1 MEAKPAA
8 ALEAAPAAVPAARSP
23 RRSPR
28 KAKERRPSLT
38 LQGLQFSTLVTGKTS
53 GRIYGSHSLCFFSVS
68 HPVRRFAIDAIEW
81 VWFDRIVL
89 LLIVINCV
97 FLAITDPTCP
107 DGCSHRD
114 PKVDAVL
121 MHAEY
126 AFCALF
132 TAEMALKALLLRAGL
147 GLGASSAASNP
158 KPSPIP
164 SPSPCPDPSRSPSPE
179 LHPRPSP
186 SASPAVQ
193 VVAEGLVGH
202 RNAYLWSGW
211 NWLDFVV
218 VVVGWLTLSGAT
230 SGGMSALRSVRTLPP

>member
-1 MEAKPAA
+1 MEARAAA
-8 ALEAAPAAVPAARSP
+8 ALEAATAAVPAARSP

-28 KAKERRPSLT
+28 NAKERRPSLT

-121 MHAEY
+121 MYAEY
-126 AFCALF
+126 IFCSLF
-132 TAEMALKALLLRAGL
+132 TAEMALKVRLHRAGF
-147 GLGASSAASNP
+147 GLGAPPAAT
-158 KPSPIP
+158 SPTPRP
-164 SPSPCPDPSRSPSPE
+164 SPSPDPDPDRSPSPIF
-179 LHPRPSP
+179 HPRPSP
-186 SASPAVQ
+186 SVCPA
-193 VVAEGLVGH
+193 
-202 RNAYLWSGW
+202 
-211 NWLDFVV
+211 
-218 VVVGWLTLSGAT
+218 
-230 SGGMSALRSVRTLPP
+230 GGGGGPD